1 MLEFDLRLYVI
12 QLDARAKIDSAEKA
26 LSYRYIP
33 MIFPGASDMSA
44 YLTASMNYT
53 VFQETA
59 PDSLSHKDAFI
70 LSADRLQAK
79 AKYHVGNGR
88 EPIRLALEKW
98 QLSLQLSDVQ
108 YKILSALNG
117 NLNLYK
123 ATEEV
128 CAPIMLQVSYF
139 LIA

>member
-1 MLEFDLRLYVI
+1 MYD
-12 QLDARAKIDSAEKA
+12 
-26 LSYRYIP
+26 
-33 MIFPGASDMSA
+33 
-44 YLTASMNYT
+44 YLTASMNYDI
-53 VFQETA
+53 FQKTA
-59 PDSLSHKDAFI
+59 TDSVSQIDAFI

-117 NLNLYK
+117 NLDLYK

-128 CAPIMLQVSYF
+128 CDRVMLPIFIPNSIVCGYPISP
-139 LIA
+139 A